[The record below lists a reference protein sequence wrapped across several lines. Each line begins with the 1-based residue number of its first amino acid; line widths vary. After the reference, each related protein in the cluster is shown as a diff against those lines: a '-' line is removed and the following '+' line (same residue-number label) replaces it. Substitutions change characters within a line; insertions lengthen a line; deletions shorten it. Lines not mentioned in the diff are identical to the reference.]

1 MSSSIVAPTAPDGG
15 NGNTQGH
22 CSRCHRVWT
31 LKTGQGIC
39 QWCLK
44 PASCQ
49 SSTSKPRHIKSRSYS
64 SKRQAPVHSNGY
76 DQLQGEWLAYYN
88 VASRFTDRVKPQDKE
103 DILHTIIANL
113 ADVERNNGHKPFTE
127 AVMYRIASRTVA
139 DYWRT
144 YYKINNGLNCGSC
157 SKAQR
162 RKCKEDDLY
171 SQCPKAIRL
180 ESLDKP
186 IIDSE
191 GHTTELGE
199 LIADDKALDLE
210 AWVDARTFLLGF
222 PQRLLLIADKFN
234 SGQVLEAKDRMY
246 LSRFRQREQKRLFQ
260 NVTFQ
265 PQIPT
270 YIVEAPSRLE
280 YLS

>member
-1 MSSSIVAPTAPDGG
+1 MSSSVVAPPAP
-15 NGNTQGH
+15 NGDYGSPQGH

-31 LKTGQGIC
+31 LNERQGVC

-49 SSTSKPRHIKSRSYS
+49 SSTSKPRQFKSRSNGH
-64 SKRQAPVHSNGY
+64 KRQALVHSNGY

-103 DILHTIIANL
+103 DILHTIIATL

-144 YYKINNGLNCGSC
+144 YYKASNGLDCGSC
-157 SKAQR
+157 SQKQR
-162 RKCKEDDLY
+162 RQCRENDLY
-171 SQCPKAIRL
+171 TECPKAIKL
-180 ESLDKP
+180 ESLNKP

-199 LIADDKALDLE
+199 LIADDKALDLD

-222 PQRLLLIADKFN
+222 PQRLLEIAQKLEN
-234 SGQVLEAKDRMY
+234 GEVLTPYERLY
-246 LSRFRQREQKRLFQ
+246 LCRFRKREQKVLFQ
-260 NVTFQ
+260 
-265 PQIPT
+265 
-270 YIVEAPSRLE
+270 
-280 YLS
+280 